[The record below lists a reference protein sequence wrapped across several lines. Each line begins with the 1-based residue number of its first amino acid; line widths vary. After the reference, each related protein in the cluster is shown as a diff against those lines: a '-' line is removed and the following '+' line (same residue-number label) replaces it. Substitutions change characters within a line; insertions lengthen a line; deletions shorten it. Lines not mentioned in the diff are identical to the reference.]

1 MKVFTIAYMVN
12 DSAKFN
18 SEVMNG
24 VMDSMRNFKKENDYG
39 VFAVSALN
47 EFEKLEKIEEIT
59 ENFYD
64 YDSDTERMEAIMNI
78 LGGM

>member
-12 DSAKFN
+12 DREKFN
-18 SEVMNG
+18 SEIMSG
-24 VMDSMRNFKKENDYG
+24 VMDSMRNFNKGNDYG
-39 VFAVSALN
+39 VFAVSKSN

-59 ENFYD
+59 ENFDD
-64 YDSDTERMEAIMNI
+64 YGSDTEKMEAIMNI